1 VRSRGTA
8 IAIGGESMANK
19 IGERPEMERVGYI
32 RKTMAGKA
40 VKITANKNL
49 VGLVSLKDLAE
60 FLAGK
65 KHYANVVVPAKRL

>member
-1 VRSRGTA
+1 MGEKIEDTA
-8 IAIGGESMANK
+8 
-19 IGERPEMERVGYI
+19 EMKRVGYI
-32 RKTMAGKA
+32 RKTRAGKA

-65 KHYANVVVPAKRL
+65 KHYANVVMPAKQL